1 MKAPSP
7 DPLSDDDE
15 DTTKKTSGDFSR
27 MVGFLKYNANELTQ
41 KDHDQRHNSQRALE
55 AWTNKQK
62 DLIPTNFV

>member
-1 MKAPSP
+1 MKARSP

-41 KDHDQRHNSQRALE
+41 KDQDQRHNSQRALE
-55 AWTNKQK
+55 A
-62 DLIPTNFV
+62 